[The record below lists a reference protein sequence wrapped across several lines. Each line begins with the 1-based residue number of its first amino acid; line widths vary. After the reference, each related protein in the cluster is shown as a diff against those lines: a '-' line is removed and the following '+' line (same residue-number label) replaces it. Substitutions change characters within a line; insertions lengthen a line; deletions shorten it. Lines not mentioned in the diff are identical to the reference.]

1 MDAAAVRL
9 HSGKDQ
15 NPNKPWSVPY
25 RGLSP
30 IVVCPLLLA
39 HAGQADQQ
47 AGEGTGCNQHPI
59 HRLPICRQQAA
70 PSEVVEHLRHAR
82 VQRLGRRIHGQLGFQ
97 GRFIG

>member
-1 MDAAAVRL
+1 MEFWLWMPQLFACTRARI
-9 HSGKDQ
+9 KTQ
-15 NPNKPWSVPY
+15 IN

-70 PSEVVEHLRHAR
+70 PSEVIEHLRHAR
-82 VQRLGRRIHGQLGFQ
+82 VQRLGRGIHGQFRFQ
-97 GRFIG
+97 GRFVG